1 MKKLKILF
9 VFGFLAAVASGCADN
24 TYNPNTQ
31 LGYRNMNSYG
41 YNQFNSPFVRN
52 TGYFNPY
59 ISNYSNYTQASP
71 GLRFQWGLQAQWMW
85 GLNTPGMFYN
95 SCSSCSYRVHR
106 YPLYTPNHCSCYRAP
121 CDCAKVLTTLEHHH
135 HHHRTSYDPPAS
147 DEKGGNESLK
157 KDPSTEDK
165 SISLSGN
172 NARELMIRLQKRWEY
187 VDGEGIQKRQGR
199 DYLCYFQSTDKN
211 PPSSK
216 DASTRTDFKCVFH
229 FNFTNKKLN
238 EQSTGGA
245 PDTAIQTVTI
255 LSDLG
260 AAGGDFF
267 IPAQHPYTDVAYDVA
282 IMRLSSKD
290 YSDLDLE
297 GAFKKANSV
306 SGNANLAY
314 GENFAITKNADNTY
328 TLEMYINTA
337 TGEAL
342 DYDSAN
348 SGWKVS
354 DSNGAAKTCS
364 YVNDPNGGAQNG
376 WSCK

>member
-1 MKKLKILF
+1 MYFDTLQRNFGEPMKKLKILF

-31 LGYRNMNSYG
+31 LGYRNMSPYGYNNPNG

-59 ISNYSNYTQASP
+59 ISNYSNYTQASA

-95 SCSSCSYRVHR
+95 SCSSCSYRVLR

-211 PPSSK
+211 PPSS
-216 DASTRTDFKCVFH
+216 
-229 FNFTNKKLN
+229 
-238 EQSTGGA
+238 
-245 PDTAIQTVTI
+245 
-255 LSDLG
+255 
-260 AAGGDFF
+260 
-267 IPAQHPYTDVAYDVA
+267 
-282 IMRLSSKD
+282 
-290 YSDLDLE
+290 
-297 GAFKKANSV
+297 
-306 SGNANLAY
+306 
-314 GENFAITKNADNTY
+314 
-328 TLEMYINTA
+328 
-337 TGEAL
+337 
-342 DYDSAN
+342 
-348 SGWKVS
+348 
-354 DSNGAAKTCS
+354 
-364 YVNDPNGGAQNG
+364 
-376 WSCK
+376 